1 MPAFTFSQSIAA
13 GATFDPLDNWQY
25 RYAPYR
31 ALMEVFHRATAVGIV
46 VTITT
51 GSDTVQEESPV
62 SGGGTAGTLPS
73 RLNIEP
79 VTDKVDAGDLLKVRY
94 RNTTAGAVTVDGQIA
109 LTGI

>member
-1 MPAFTFSQSIAA
+1 MPAFTWSQSIAA

-31 ALMEVFHRATAVGIV
+31 ALMELFHRATAAGIV
-46 VTITT
+46 VTVTT

-62 SGGGTAGTLPS
+62 TAGGTAGQIPS
-73 RLNIEP
+73 RLNVEP

-94 RNTTAGAVTVDGQIA
+94 RNTTAGALTVDGQIA
-109 LTGI
+109 ITGI